1 MDFVGR
7 ASQVLEVE
15 IDALKRVRDSLG
27 EPFKQAVELMVDRL
41 ENGGKLVVTGIGK
54 SLHVA
59 EKLSATLA
67 STGSTS
73 VVLNPSQ
80 AMHGDLGILVQSDV
94 LLALSYS
101 GESDELVALI
111 PVVKRLGV
119 PIVAI
124 TGIVDSTLGRNSDVV
139 IPVTVDREACPF
151 NMAPTSST
159 TVTMAM
165 GDALAMVLLE
175 ARGFKQEDYAKLH
188 PGGAIGRALLTRVQD
203 IMRSGDALAS
213 VPEGASIRD
222 AVLAMTRARAG
233 SVGIVDDANHLL
245 GIFTDGDLRRHVT
258 DDPDVLR
265 RPVAEVMTRNPI
277 MVRADQ
283 LAVDVLRIYES
294 HRIDDLLVVDKSGVL
309 VGVIDIQDLPKMKI
323 L

>member
-27 EPFKQAVELMVDRL
+27 EPFEQAVELMVYRL

>member
-80 AMHGDLGILVQSDV
+80 AMHGDFGILVQSDV

-175 ARGFKQEDYAKLH
+175 ARGFKQEEYAKLH

>member
-7 ASQVLEVE
+7 AGQVLEVE

-27 EPFKQAVELMVDRL
+27 EAFEQAIALMVYRL
-41 ENGGKLVVTGIGK
+41 ENGGKIVVTGIGK
-54 SLHVA
+54 SLHIA
-59 EKLSATLA
+59 EKLLATLA

-80 AMHGDLGILVQSDV
+80 AMHGDFGILLPSDV

-119 PIVAI
+119 PIVAL
-124 TGIVDSTLGRNSDVV
+124 TGIVDSTLGANSDVV
-139 IPVTVDREACPF
+139 VPVTVEREACPF

-159 TVTMAM
+159 TVTLAM

-213 VPEGASIRD
+213 VPEDASIRD

-233 SVGIVDDANHLL
+233 SVGIVDGDNRLL

-258 DDPDVLR
+258 EDPDVLL
-265 RPVAEVMTRNPI
+265 RPVADVMTRDPI
-277 MVRADQ
+277 IVRADQ

-294 HRIDDLLVVDKSGVL
+294 HRIDDLLVVDATGVL